1 MKNSRIGFLILGIL
15 ILPAFAYAKP
25 QVAVL
30 DTVVAAGMDKTVAAP
45 ITDKIIE
52 ELLNSGK
59 YTVIDRANVEQVL
72 REKEFQLSSGVVK
85 NEEMRQAGEYLGA
98 DLVVVASTARVG
110 STYVISAKMIDVVSG
125 EIVAQASSEQKGTI
139 DVVLD
144 LARTVGRQISGQAV
158 TVEEQRARDLVQ
170 EPPKQVPAAPATAAA
185 PSVPPAG
192 GNPLAIMQMQTLIQ
206 SKAHMRRSGQ
216 LQMMSLADQLNDAER
231 LILYSTNRKS
241 NAGLVL
247 LLNWLVPSL
256 GSWIQGD
263 TSGALVELSW
273 FTLGIAFL
281 ANGTTKVW
289 DPIWLE
295 YSREF
300 NSLGWVGIGAL
311 SFYVVYY
318 CVRPFTFQRQWN
330 TNLARGLKTLA
341 LSVLDADRMSFD
353 VYSTNHGPEWKLG
366 LSLVSFEY

>member
-1 MKNSRIGFLILGIL
+1 MKNSRIAFLILGIL

-30 DTVVAAGMDKTVAAP
+30 DTVIAAGMDKTVAVP
-45 ITDKIIE
+45 ITDKLIE
-52 ELLNSGK
+52 ELVNSGK

-98 DLVVVASTARVG
+98 DLVVVANTSRVG
-110 STYVISAKMIDVVSG
+110 STYVISAKMIDVVTG
-125 EIVAQASSEQKGTI
+125 EIVAQASSEQRGSI

-144 LARTVGRQISGQAV
+144 VARAVGRQIAGQKV
-158 TVEEQRARDLVQ
+158 TVEEQRARELVQ
-170 EPPKQVPAAPATAAA
+170 EPAKQAPAAPAAVPA
-185 PSVPPAG
+185 PSAGPAG
-192 GNPLAIMQMQTLIQ
+192 GNAVAIMQMQTLIQ
-206 SKAHMRRSGQ
+206 AKAHMRQSGQ
-216 LQMMSLADQLNDAER
+216 LQMMSLADQLSDAER
-231 LILYSTNRKS
+231 LMLYSSNRKN
-241 NAGLVL
+241 NAGVVL

-273 FTLGIAFL
+273 LTLGIVGVTTGYDYNWYSGESYSWTYYAGVAAF
-281 ANGTTKVW
+281 AV
-289 DPIWLE
+289 
-295 YSREF
+295 
-300 NSLGWVGIGAL
+300 
-311 SFYVVYY
+311 YVIYY

-330 TNLARGLKTLA
+330 TNLARGLKTVA
-341 LSVLDADRMSFD
+341 LSVLDADRTTFD
-353 VYSTNHGPEWKLG
+353 VYPTDHGPEWKMG